1 MNLEPLRTADL
12 DESELAERGQHIDA
26 MEQLASL
33 AASALRVPMV
43 LMALPGSPN
52 ERACIVA
59 GTGEIP
65 RWSAADEAA
74 LWRSGLVELVSA
86 GPFEMRDMTR
96 NYPLDQ
102 LRIFAQLRLGSLLG
116 VPVRSTSDHVYGVI
130 CAAYST
136 PTSWNDD
143 DRAMLQQFA
152 QLAAA
157 DHELRRR
164 VDEHAENEAR
174 LRFNADHDALT
185 GLATRGALLE
195 RLRDA
200 LERPPR
206 PVAELRGS
214 SDHVL
219 APPAEDLVAV
229 FRVDVENF
237 SAVNARF
244 GHQVGDQVLTAA
256 GRRLSRAAGRDA
268 LVARMGGDQFAAVVE
283 RLETMDAVQRMS
295 EQLREACEQPMLV
308 GTERV
313 SLRTRVGVSSS
324 ATTAMLA
331 EHLLF
336 RADVAVGR
344 ATPPPAAILAPEH
357 DVQPTTTIG
366 AEAAGEALAESA
378 PIEVVESMA
387 VDVAESMPV
396 KAAASTRVEIADA
409 IPAHGATSRSA
420 STSRRVDMIT
430 ATMATDVRPPVLVVA
445 ERSPPTER
453 VIAPVVTVEASALR
467 GANAARVLPPPAHLS
482 PIGARPK
489 ATTSMPLADLRRRR
503 STAGLFRRI
512 AQTVRSWTSLV
523 RNAIEFAKLDTG
535 ELRLHVDDV
544 EVATLL
550 EELKHDV
557 VTQTYL
563 KGLHYHPSTCARDI
577 IVRADPSKVRRVLQH
592 LLANAIKF
600 TESGGEI
607 AVECETNAQAVRI
620 RVTDTG
626 CGIPATWLAQV
637 FEPYVQVDAH
647 HLPPGQRG
655 LGLGLAISQRLAV
668 AMGGELEAESD
679 VGSGSSF
686 TLTLLRG

>member
-1 MNLEPLRTADL
+1 MNLEPLRPADL
-12 DESELAERGQHIDA
+12 GELEFAERGQHVDA
-26 MEQLASL
+26 MDQLASL
-33 AASALRVPMV
+33 AASALRVPLV
-43 LMALPGSPN
+43 LIALPGPPN

-74 LWRSGLVELVSA
+74 LWRSGLVEMVSG
-86 GPFEMRDMTR
+86 GPVEMRDMTR

-116 VPVRSTSDHVYGVI
+116 APVRSTSDHVYGVV
-130 CAAYST
+130 CAAYTT

-157 DHELRRR
+157 DLELRRR

-200 LERPPR
+200 LVRPPR
-206 PVAELRGS
+206 PVAELRS
-214 SDHVL
+214 TSDQLL

-229 FRVDVENF
+229 FMLDVESF
-237 SAVNARF
+237 SAVNAKF
-244 GHQVGDQVLTAA
+244 GHTVGDQLLTAA

-283 RLETMDAVQRMS
+283 RLETMEAVQRMS
-295 EQLREACEQPMLV
+295 EQLRAACEQPVLV
-308 GTERV
+308 GAERV
-313 SLRTRVGVSSS
+313 TLRTRVGVSSS

-336 RADVAVGR
+336 RADSAVGR
-344 ATPPPAAILAPEH
+344 ATPPPVAIVPPEH
-357 DVQPTTTIG
+357 ADEPTSTSD
-366 AEAAGEALAESA
+366 AEAAREEIEA
-378 PIEVVESMA
+378 
-387 VDVAESMPV
+387 
-396 KAAASTRVEIADA
+396 T
-409 IPAHGATSRSA
+409 
-420 STSRRVDMIT
+420 
-430 ATMATDVRPPVLVVA
+430 ATDVRPAVLVIA

-453 VIAPVVTVEASALR
+453 VIAPVVMVEASAHR
-467 GANAARVLPPPAHLS
+467 GANAARVPPPPAQHS
-482 PIGARPK
+482 PVASRPK
-489 ATTSMPLADLRRRR
+489 ATTSMPPADLRRRR

-512 AQTVRSWTSLV
+512 GQTVRSWTSLV

-544 EVATLL
+544 EVAALL
-550 EELKHDV
+550 DELKHDV
-557 VTQTYL
+557 VPQTYL

-600 TESGGEI
+600 TEPGGEI

-626 CGIPATWLAQV
+626 RGIPASWLTQV

-647 HLPPGQRG
+647 HLPRGQRG

-668 AMGGELEAESD
+668 AMGGALEVESD

-686 TLTLLRG
+686 TLTLMRG